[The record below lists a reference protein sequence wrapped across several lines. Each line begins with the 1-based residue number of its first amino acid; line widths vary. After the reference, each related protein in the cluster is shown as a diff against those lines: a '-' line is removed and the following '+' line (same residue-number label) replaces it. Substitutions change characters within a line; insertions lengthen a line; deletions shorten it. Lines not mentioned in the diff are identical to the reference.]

1 MKLISSNSVETNRYE
16 LVIEI
21 DGETFMKAVNAV
33 YKKQVKNINIRG
45 FRKGKAPRSII
56 EREYG
61 SGVFYEDALK
71 DIYPQAIADA
81 AEEAGLNIVKDKIDL
96 DVEKAGPD
104 GVTLKAVITVEPEVT
119 VENYKGISYKPMSL
133 EITDEDISKEID
145 KVRDRNSRTVTVE
158 DREAANGDIAVID
171 FKGLKDGVA
180 FEGGTAENYSLT
192 LGSGAFIPG
201 FEDQV
206 VGHKTGDEFT
216 IDVAFPED
224 YPEESLKGQPVQFE
238 VKINELKVKELPE
251 FNDDFVK
258 DISEFD
264 NVDAYK
270 ADVREKLAEARKS
283 AADDD
288 KERQVAD
295 KLRELLQAEI
305 PEAMYE
311 NQVDYL
317 VDEFEMRL
325 KSQGIDLPTYM
336 QYTGLTDEKLHDTY
350 YDRAVSQ
357 VKVRLALKKIAE
369 LEGLRP
375 SEEDVENKFQEMA
388 EKYKVD
394 ISRVKAAFSAKDLA
408 DDIAVEKALEFV
420 KDNASASEE

>member
-251 FNDDFVK
+251 FDDDFVK

-394 ISRVKAAFSAKDLA
+394 ISRVKAAFSARDLA

>member
-251 FNDDFVK
+251 FDDDFVK

-325 KSQGIDLPTYM
+325 KSQGIDLTTYM

-357 VKVRLALKKIAE
+357 VKVRLALK
-369 LEGLRP
+369 
-375 SEEDVENKFQEMA
+375 MA

>member
-251 FNDDFVK
+251 FDDDFVK